1 MFKNNKVVDERL
13 HKKSTELGARMF
25 PVLGIIELVF
35 LVIKLVCGLPFMVYV
50 LEICILVGGVVTWLF
65 EELRFG
71 TLFVKEKDD
80 ILKELSNK
88 AKSQAFMMMFWIVI
102 IGELLYIFLIDK
114 KYYFWVLTYI
124 VSWLPCAIYIMISAV
139 SGGILVFG
147 SKQKEKNVKKDL
159 AIRTIFGSIFF
170 GFVTGTGFYIHDGA
184 FYPKGLIGVVLL
196 AAGWGIPFYF
206 MFIGIMKLS
215 EKKADKNI
223 EKVDDRDEK

>member
-124 VSWLPCAIYIMISAV
+124 ISWLPCAIYITISAV

>member
-13 HKKSTELGARMF
+13 LKKSNELGARMF

-35 LVIKLVCGLPFMVYV
+35 LITKIAFGLPFMVYV
-50 LEICILVGGVVTWLF
+50 LEICILVGGIVTWLI

-88 AKSQAFMMMFWIVI
+88 AKSKASMVMFWIVI
-102 IGELLYIFLIDK
+102 IGELFYIFLIDK

-124 VSWLPCAIYIMISAV
+124 VSWLPCAFYITISAV
-139 SGGILVFG
+139 SGGILIFG
-147 SKQKEKNVKKDL
+147 SKKKEKNVKKDL
-159 AIRTIFGSIFF
+159 AIRTFFGSIFF
-170 GFVTGTGFYIHDGA
+170 GFVTGTGFYIRDGA
-184 FYPKGLIGVVLL
+184 FYPKGLIAVLLL

-206 MFIGIMKLS
+206 MFIGIMNLS
-215 EKKADKNI
+215 EKNANKNI
-223 EKVDDRDEK
+223 EKVDDKDEK